1 MFPKRTA
8 KPPPPS
14 LILYQASNQ
23 NDEDQYRQ
31 YILKIRLEPERHP
44 ETAACIDLRDVLVK
58 APAPLG
64 RTEEQVDQRACR
76 EQDIAHKEVFTVQDI
91 AISEEMHAR
100 EHIVAENAGD
110 GEDENDRQI
119 QQDRFSA
126 APSEIVHAACDEI
139 LKDSRD
145 RREARKGH
153 EYEEERSPELAHGH
167 VAEDLR
173 KGDKNERRP
182 LIRLHII
189 GKARRENDEPC
200 HDSDE
205 GIEHR
210 DAHGLSCQ
218 RKIIRHVAAED
229 LDRGDAEG
237 QGEEGLIHRSGR
249 HIADAG
255 FCRTFPVRKE
265 VEGES
270 RPAAFEECTMH
281 GKHDDERK
289 KAEHHDLRDA
299 LYTAL
304 EPQSADEESAD
315 DRHRHEEAHFP
326 GTCQHRA
333 EDLTDP
339 VRLCQSEGAIDEF
352 PEISKHPAGYR
363 RIVHHEQ
370 VAAQNA
376 EPSMDMPLRARSLQ
390 CGIALDCAFPAR
402 AAHSK
407 LHRHDRDAHQHQKE
421 QIKEDEYRAAVF
433 ACHIGEFPYIPDP
446 DRAPC
451 TDQQKA
457 QTGLEAITFIH

>member
-1 MFPKRTA
+1 MRIYTEFIIA
-8 KPPPPS
+8 KEAEKGKSRNEFHCGFS
-14 LILYQASNQ
+14 L
-23 NDEDQYRQ
+23 
-31 YILKIRLEPERHP
+31 
-44 ETAACIDLRDVLVK
+44 LRDMRDERIANLQQALEQDDDDQDRQHPLEIGLELGRELDARALVDLGNVLVK

-64 RTEEQVDQRACR
+64 RTEEQVDERACR
-76 EQDIAHKEVFTVQDI
+76 EQDIAHEEVFTVQDI
-91 AISEEMHAR
+91 TISEEMHAG

-119 QQDRFSA
+119 QQDCFSA
-126 APSEIVHAACDEI
+126 APSEIIHAACDEI
-139 LKDSRD
+139 LKDCRD

-173 KGDKNERRP
+173 KSDKNERRP

-189 GKARRENDEPC
+189 GEARRENDKPC

-210 DAHGLSCQ
+210 DAHSFSPQ
-218 RKIIRHVAAED
+218 RKIIRHVASED

-237 QGEEGLIHRSGR
+237 QREEGLIHRGGC
-249 HIADAG
+249 HIADTG
-255 FCRTFPVRKE
+255 FCRTFPVRKQ

-315 DRHRHEEAHFP
+315 DRHRHEKAHLP

-333 EDLTDP
+333 EDLADP
-339 VRLCQSEGAIDEF
+339 FRLCGGEGAIDEF
-352 PEISKHPAGYR
+352 PEIGKHPAGYR

-370 VAAQNA
+370 VAA
-376 EPSMDMPLRARSLQ
+376 
-390 CGIALDCAFPAR
+390 
-402 AAHSK
+402 
-407 LHRHDRDAHQHQKE
+407 
-421 QIKEDEYRAAVF
+421 
-433 ACHIGEFPYIPDP
+433 
-446 DRAPC
+446 
-451 TDQQKA
+451 
-457 QTGLEAITFIH
+457 